1 MVLKPI
7 QREKRN
13 VLPKG
18 LILKITHAHTHTSY
32 LAIVMSLFYS
42 CYILSHN
49 NSRPSAKIGIRL
61 LFLPAFLFWSI
72 YRYAL
77 GNPFPI
83 SLFPNFDLLPWNHYS
98 CRSSIPKK
106 ESGFFLVFFGGWGM
120 WEAGRTDPTVT
131 LSRLKSSTPYFLR
144 PQLVFFF
151 FF

>member
-49 NSRPSAKIGIRL
+49 NSRPSAKIGTSLVGVVPICHEVQTMHMSTFCFCDWL
-61 LFLPAFLFWSI
+61 GLCKGAGCAEELCNSCSPWEVECHEFLG
-72 YRYAL
+72 L
-77 GNPFPI
+77 GLI
-83 SLFPNFDLLPWNHYS
+83 CSLY
-98 CRSSIPKK
+98 
-106 ESGFFLVFFGGWGM
+106 
-120 WEAGRTDPTVT
+120 
-131 LSRLKSSTPYFLR
+131 
-144 PQLVFFF
+144 
-151 FF
+151 